1 MSSTMTSCTSTSATG
16 TRQGEGRRCARE
28 CHHDRM
34 KVLLISCYELGHQ
47 PLHVASAAA
56 FLRAAGHEV
65 SAVDLSVQTLDEV
78 DLDAPELVAVAVPM
92 HTAMRMA
99 VPVARAVRAR
109 RGLGVRLVLFG
120 LYAPLC
126 GPSLEPG

>member
-1 MSSTMTSCTSTSATG
+1 MTSRYGSHQV
-16 TRQGEGRRCARE
+16 R
-28 CHHDRM
+28 
-34 KVLLISCYELGHQ
+34 VLLVSCYELGHQ

-56 FLRAAGHEV
+56 FLGAAGHDV
-65 SAVDLSVQTLDEV
+65 SAVDLSVQTLDEA
-78 DLDAPELVAVAVPM
+78 DLEAPELVAIAVPM

-109 RGLGVRLVLFG
+109 RGAQVRLVLFG

-126 GPSLEPG
+126 GPGLRTGAC